1 MQATLQATTAPPKVN
16 MPAKRLVRCAGCSQF
31 LELPPEMSI
40 DHSRCP
46 CCQSSLANSVL
57 CSVHLGSEPR
67 PAPPL
72 EMVTPPPTPLPP
84 PPPPSNIPVHFNLQ
98 GSVAAEQVV
107 CDSNQSKRKNILL
120 IWSLGA
126 IAIGLFV
133 TIALVFTLM
142 PSKTTPSEPSD
153 SKELIEMIKNDV
165 EEMQSKTEEA
175 RRQLEQHRARSAQ
188 LEKERTQ
195 LRMEVS
201 RLAEANT
208 F

>member
-1 MQATLQATTAPPKVN
+1 MQATLQSTIPNPNVRVA
-16 MPAKRLVRCAGCSQF
+16 AKRLVRCFECSQF
-31 LELPPEMSI
+31 LELPPDLSI

-107 CDSNQSKRKNILL
+107 CDGNQSKRKNLLL